1 MAQAAAPS
9 NPRSRRAFSSTPPT
23 FRPQIKVSK
32 GTLVMPSLVAACRQ
46 GFSNPDVFDPDRFDP
61 AGRDEGAK
69 FQANFLPFGVGA
81 HYCVGREYAMNHLM
95 AFIAIFATSVKWTR
109 KHDGQ

>member
-1 MAQAAAPS
+1 MLIIIDVHCSA
-9 NPRSRRAFSSTPPT
+9 RS
-23 FRPQIKVSK
+23 QVSVPK

-69 FQANFLPFGVGA
+69 YPSNFMAFGVGA
-81 HYCVGREYAMNHLM
+81 HYCVGREYAMNHLI
-95 AFIAIFATSVKWTR
+95 AFIALFATGAKWER
-109 KHDGQ
+109 IKDGK